1 MPLASIPNQTC
12 NTTDGARVLCS
23 VGHNWCIICLECNCR
38 MCVVLMVWMNE
49 KNTCLMY
56 DVTAIK
62 CSVQTV
68 KWMALLLIQST
79 GLLPGTGICWDD
91 ERYRPLCTLKTGKE
105 RVCDMEDWKGAIV
118 THVLCVQDWK
128 TNVCVCVC
136 ICLWWK
142 ECILMSL

>member
-1 MPLASIPNQTC
+1 
-12 NTTDGARVLCS
+12 
-23 VGHNWCIICLECNCR
+23 
-38 MCVVLMVWMNE
+38 MNE

-68 KWMALLLIQST
+68 KGMALLLIQST

-91 ERYRPLCTLKTGKE
+91 KRCRSLCTLKTGKE
-105 RVCDMEDWKGAIV
+105 RVCAWKRAIT

-136 ICLWWK
+136 ASVWACVCVEISVSLCLCK
-142 ECILMSL
+142 HSGLLRDGVP